1 MILDSKA
8 DRIIEHNPNMMIPWY
23 LMAAYAYYVE
33 DDPILS
39 DSYFDNLAK
48 RMLEVW
54 DDLKHFHK
62 DLLGPMDLAAGTY
75 LGTALFASWLILCGP
90 RTNSA

>member
-1 MILDSKA
+1 MILDTKA

-54 DDLKHFHK
+54 DDLKSTVVEQLSGK
-62 DLLGPMDLAAGTY
+62 KL
-75 LGTALFASWLILCGP
+75 S
-90 RTNSA
+90 